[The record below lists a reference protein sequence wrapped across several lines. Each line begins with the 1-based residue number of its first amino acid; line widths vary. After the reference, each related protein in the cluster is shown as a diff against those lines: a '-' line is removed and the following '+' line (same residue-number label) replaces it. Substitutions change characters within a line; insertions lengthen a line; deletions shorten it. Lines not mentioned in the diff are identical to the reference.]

1 MHAPTLREIY
11 AARPRVYRVLRP
23 TPLMR
28 HPLLAAETGVDLY
41 VKHENHNP
49 TGAFKVRG
57 GLNLVGGLSADERRG
72 VITASTGN
80 HGQSIA
86 FACQHEGVPCTI
98 VVPVG
103 NNPEKNAAMR
113 AFGAEVIEFGR
124 DFDDARE
131 RVDEMYQA
139 RGLPYAHSAYE

>member
-1 MHAPTLREIY
+1 MHAPALRDIY

-49 TGAFKVRG
+49 TGAFKIRG
-57 GLNLVGGLSADERRG
+57 GLNLIGSLSPDERQG

-86 FACQHEGVPCTI
+86 LACQ
-98 VVPVG
+98 
-103 NNPEKNAAMR
+103 
-113 AFGAEVIEFGR
+113 
-124 DFDDARE
+124 
-131 RVDEMYQA
+131 
-139 RGLPYAHSAYE
+139 

>member
-1 MHAPTLREIY
+1 MRSQRFLYHHAVQPPTLKDIY
-11 AARPRVYRVLRP
+11 AARERVYRVVRP

-28 HPLLAAETGVDLY
+28 HPLLAAESGLDVY

-57 GLNLVGGLSADERRG
+57 GLNLIGSLSERERRG
-72 VITASTGN
+72 VITATTGN

-86 FACQHEGVPCTI
+86 LAAQREAVPCTI
-98 VVPVG
+98 VTPVG

-113 AFGAEVIEFGR
+113 AFGAELIEFGT
-124 DFDDARE
+124 DFDEARE
-131 RVDEMYQA
+131 KVEQMQ
-139 RGLPYAHSAYE
+139 

>member
-1 MHAPTLREIY
+1 MLPPTLEDIY
-11 AARPRVYRVLRP
+11 RARTSLDGIIRR

-28 HPLLAAETGVDLY
+28 HPLLAAETGVDIY

-57 GLNLVGGLSADERRG
+57 GLNLVAALEGVERERG

-86 FACQHEGVPCTI
+86 FA
-98 VVPVG
+98 
-103 NNPEKNAAMR
+103 AATR
-113 AFGAEVIEFGR
+113 R
-124 DFDDARE
+124 RSLH
-131 RVDEMYQA
+131 
-139 RGLPYAHSAYE
+139 RGGSRWKQS